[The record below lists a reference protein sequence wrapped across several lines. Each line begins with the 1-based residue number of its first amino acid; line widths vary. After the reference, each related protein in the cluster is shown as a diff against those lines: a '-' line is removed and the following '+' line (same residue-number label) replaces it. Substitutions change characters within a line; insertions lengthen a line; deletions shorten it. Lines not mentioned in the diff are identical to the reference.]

1 VLIGE
6 ISEINLLTDLHGL
19 YGYLVPQIFSMNSW
33 NLKNKRAL
41 VTGGSKGIGKAIVH
55 EFLSL
60 GAEVLFTARNAD
72 DVRAV
77 EQEFLQMDYP
87 VYGLVADVALDQDRQ
102 KLLQW
107 IREHWG
113 FLDILVNNAG
123 INIHKRSTEYSEVE
137 YRKILDIDLIGPF
150 ELSRTVLPVLQR
162 GHGASIINLSSVAGS
177 YDLYTGAPYSMAKA
191 GLIQLSRN
199 LAVEWARHKIR
210 VNTISPWFTS
220 TPLVE
225 DVMGDPKRQE
235 AIVSK
240 TPLRRVAESAEV
252 AAAVAFLA
260 MDKSSYITGH
270 NLSVDGG
277 VTCRL
282 L

>member
-1 VLIGE
+1 
-6 ISEINLLTDLHGL
+6 
-19 YGYLVPQIFSMNSW
+19 MNSW
-33 NLKNKRAL
+33 DLKNKRAL
-41 VTGGSKGIGKAIVH
+41 VTGGTKGIGKAIVQ
-55 EFLSL
+55 EFLAL
-60 GAEVLFTARNAD
+60 GADVLFTARNAD
-72 DVRAV
+72 EVAAV
-77 EQEFLQMDYP
+77 EQEFRQMNYP
-87 VYGLVADVALDQDRQ
+87 VHGCVADVSLNNDRQ

-107 IREHWG
+107 VHQHWG

-123 INIHKRSTEYSEVE
+123 VNIHKKSIEYNEAE
-137 YRKILDIDLIGPF
+137 YMKILDIDLVSPF
-150 ELSRTVLPVLQR
+150 ELCRTLLPVLQQ

-177 YDLYTGAPYSMAKA
+177 YDLYTGAPYGMAKA

-199 LAVEWARHKIR
+199 LAVEWARYKIR

-220 TPLVE
+220 TPLVD
-225 DVMGDPKRQE
+225 DVLGDPKRKE

>member
-1 VLIGE
+1 
-6 ISEINLLTDLHGL
+6 
-19 YGYLVPQIFSMNSW
+19 MNSW
-33 NLKNKRAL
+33 DLKGKRAF

-55 EFLSL
+55 EFLVL
-60 GAEVLFTARNAD
+60 GAEVLFTARNATE
-72 DVRAV
+72 VAAV
-77 EQEFLQMDYP
+77 ELEFSQMGYP
-87 VYGLVADVALDQDRQ
+87 VHGSVADVGLKEDRQ
-102 KLLQW
+102 KLLEW
-107 IREHWG
+107 IDQHWG

-123 INIHKRSTEYSEVE
+123 INIHKKSTDYSEEE
-137 YRKILDIDLIGPF
+137 YMQILNNDLLAPF
-150 ELSRTVLPVLQR
+150 ELCRILLPVLQL
-162 GHGASIINLSSVAGS
+162 GHGVSIINLSSVAGT
-177 YDLYTGAPYSMAKA
+177 YDLQTGAPYGMAKA

-210 VNTISPWFTS
+210 VNTVSPWFTS

-225 DVMGDPKRQE
+225 SILEDPKRFE
-235 AIVSK
+235 AITSK
-240 TPLRRVAESAEV
+240 TPLRRVAQSTEV

-270 NLSVDGG
+270 NLTVDGG